1 MESKNYAAPQ
11 NLYFQQGDDL
21 EENYTAPQNLH
32 FQQGDELCFQTSLPH
47 HTHKMQDMLANQ
59 PPMSVDTSHDLQ
71 SGKSKKLG
79 EPSIHDA
86 EGDESHDGKRKK
98 NIHRIVERQRRQ
110 EMSML
115 YLSLRSLLPL
125 EYLKARNGKRSIT
138 DHISEAVNYINH
150 LKAKIQELTEKRD
163 QMRRLITSSSNSG
176 SPQNEA
182 CLLSPHISV
191 RATLNG
197 ATVAIVSKQGHE
209 VPLSRVIA
217 TLVEEGLNVIR
228 VSTCIKRQSIYSIE
242 WESDDPGVDSSRVEQ
257 KLRDSI
263 C

>member
-125 EYLKARNGKRSIT
+125 EYLKGKRSIT

-163 QMRRLITSSSNSG
+163 QMRRLISSSSNSG